1 MKGMVTNSNHIR
13 SQLLV
18 KRSIEQVIFSSNLIA
33 FFERIKHSTHR
44 IRSLQL
50 NHFCKVELFSFDANH
65 PEISRRGHYPWM
77 DETGDGHVLFLV
89 WACAML
95 SKEMYMLVGN
105 L

>member
-1 MKGMVTNSNHIR
+1 MVG
-13 SQLLV
+13 V
-18 KRSIEQVIFSSNLIA
+18 SSYFQNLT
-33 FFERIKHSTHR
+33 RV
-44 IRSLQL
+44 
-50 NHFCKVELFSFDANH
+50 VELFSFDANH